1 MILEPSVYEFL
12 DKLKKNN
19 NRPWF
24 KENKSLFDYHHNKI
38 KKYFEAFFEKEKVMF
53 NWETYKVFRIYKD
66 VRFSKDKLPYKTHFA
81 IAFHRI
87 KPKFRGGFYV
97 HLQPGNT
104 FIASGF
110 WAPEKEDLFRIRK
123 EIELDGEVF
132 GKVIENKKI
141 IDSWGPIQGN
151 SLKTGPKGFDKNHPF
166 IDLLKYK
173 QFIYVKKFNDDEV
186 FKNDFQKRI
195 SKNFKLLLPFHNY
208 FSDILTSDLNGQSI
222 L

>member
-1 MILEPSVYEFL
+1 MIEPSVYEFL
-12 DKLKKNN
+12 DKLKNNN

-24 KENKSLFDYHHNKI
+24 KENKSLFDYQHNNI
-38 KKYFEAFFEKEKVMF
+38 KTIPGFWKRKNDVQL
-53 NWETYKVFRIYKD
+53 ETYKILEYKD

-110 WAPEKEDLFRIRK
+110 GPEKKIYLELEK

-132 GKVIENKKI
+132 EKVIENKKI
-141 IDSWGPIQGN
+141 IDSWGPIQG
-151 SLKTGPKGFDKNHPF
+151 
-166 IDLLKYK
+166 
-173 QFIYVKKFNDDEV
+173 
-186 FKNDFQKRI
+186 
-195 SKNFKLLLPFHNY
+195 
-208 FSDILTSDLNGQSI
+208 IL
-222 L
+222 